1 MTTKAAKTRMPVV
14 FAGHGSPM
22 NAIDH
27 TEFGD
32 ALAKLG
38 AHLPRPKAILVVS
51 AHWQTSGSQVV
62 NVEKPQTIH
71 DFYGFPEKLFKT
83 EYPAP
88 GSPELAARIRELQPA
103 VKLTRAWGLDHGAW
117 SVLIHLFPKADIPV
131 LQLSLN
137 ELFTPVEHYA
147 FAQGLKA
154 LRDEGV
160 LILASGN
167 IVHNLRAVKWHG
179 DPTPYDWSSGF
190 DENVKRALEARDIEK
205 LVSYETAWPDQAEMA
220 APTPEHYLP
229 LLYTLGVT
237 DATDKLSFPVEGY
250 QMAAISMRS
259 ALWE

>member
-1 MTTKAAKTRMPVV
+1 MTSAKMPVL

-22 NAIDH
+22 NAIDR

-32 ALAKLG
+32 ALNVLG
-38 AHLPRPKAILVVS
+38 GSLPRPKAILVIS
-51 AHWQTSGSQVV
+51 AHWQTSGTQVV
-62 NVEKPQTIH
+62 SVEKPQTIH

-88 GSPELAARIRELQPA
+88 GAPELAARIHALKPA

-137 ELFTPVEHYA
+137 ELFTPVEHYS

-154 LRDEGV
+154 LREEGV
-160 LILASGN
+160 MIIGSGN

-179 DPTPYDWSSGF
+179 DQAPYPWASGF
-190 DENVKRALEARDIEK
+190 DENIKKALVERDFEK
-205 LVSYETAWPDQAEMA
+205 LIDYDKVWPADAAMA
-220 APTPEHYLP
+220 VPTSEHYLP
-229 LLYTLGVT
+229 LLYAFGAT
-237 DATDKLSFPVEGY
+237 DAQDQISFPVEGY
-250 QMAAISMRS
+250 QMAALSMRT
-259 ALWE
+259 ALWK